1 MRSFPGRPA
10 EKRFFP
16 LPNELFILDLSPGEI
31 AVYAYLMFCEDRDTY
46 QCWPSYQTIG
56 QRTGMS
62 PNTVRKYVHALEA
75 KRLIETEKTTVR
87 GSDGKTKNGVLL
99 YTIRPIQEAVDY
111 KLKQDL
117 ARADQARGLIRE
129 NSSASRSPSFPSEKH
144 RDSPQP

>member
-16 LPNELFILDLSPGEI
+16 LPNELFILDLGPGEI

-75 KRLIETEKTTVR
+75 KRLIETEKTTIR

-129 NSSASRSPSFPSEKH
+129 NSSALRSPSFPSEKH

>member
-1 MRSFPGRPA
+1 MGGRTNGGGKLNTRRSFPGRPA

-62 PNTVRKYVHALEA
+62 ANTVRKYVHTLED
-75 KRLIETEKTTVR
+75 KRLIDTEKTTVR

-111 KLKQDL
+111 KLEQDL
-117 ARADQARGLIRE
+117 ARLPIPAKE
-129 NSSASRSPSFPSEKH
+129 
-144 RDSPQP
+144 